1 MPIYLLEVSYTVDGT
16 KGLIAEG
23 GSKRRD
29 TVKKLVEGLGGKL
42 ESFYYAFGE
51 DDCYV
56 IVELPDDTAAAATSL
71 AVGASGAASITTKVL
86 LAPEVIDAAA
96 KKDVGY
102 RPPGK

>member
-1 MPIYLLEVSYTVDGT
+1 MPTYLFEVSYTLEGT
-16 KGLIAEG
+16 KGLLAEG
-23 GSKRRD
+23 GSSRRD

-42 ESFYYAFGE
+42 QSFHYAFGE

-56 IVELPDDTAAAATSL
+56 IVDLPDDVTAAATSL

-86 LAPEVIDAAA
+86 LAPEVIDEAA